1 MDLREVLL
9 IQILA
14 AYLAPIFAP
23 ILSFM
28 TYSLLAQSEGGK
40 GNLDTNR
47 MFTSLSLFALL
58 QDPLASFVTAL
69 SSFMGSVGSFVRIQA
84 FLNSEPRADD
94 RMIQDQGTISSSL
107 ASKSSTSEQEKGCVS
122 PSIEPKMLVNDPLK
136 GTLDGNSFVI
146 KDASFG
152 YDKNEKPVLSNID
165 AVVPSG
171 KLTLVVGPVGSG
183 KSTFLKAIL
192 GEVGIMEGS
201 VHVSNPDIA
210 FCDQTPWHMNGTVR
224 DSIIAFSHPDERW
237 YQKVLEVCAL
247 KQDLAQLP
255 KGDLSTIG
263 SKGIVLS
270 GGQSQRVSLARAVYA
285 QRPTIILDDVF
296 SGLDAHTENAVF
308 HNLVGTHGILR
319 DLNTTV
325 IITSSRCTYNSS

>member
-1 MDLREVLL
+1 MLTLVPV
-9 IQILA
+9 

-94 RMIQDQGTISSSL
+94 RTIRDCGMTSSSL
-107 ASKSSTSEQEKGCVS
+107 VSQASTTVQDKVNGS
-122 PSIEPKMLVNDPLK
+122 PSTEPKMLVNDPVGGL
-136 GTLDGNSFVI
+136 LDDSSVVMQE
-146 KDASFG
+146 ASFG
-152 YDKNEKPVLSNID
+152 YDKNKKPVLSNID
-165 AVVPSG
+165 AVIPKG
-171 KLTLVVGPVGSG
+171 KLTLVAGPVGSG

-192 GEVGIMEGS
+192 GEVSIMEGS
-201 VHVSNPDIA
+201 VHVSNTDIA

-247 KQDLAQLP
+247 KQDVAQLP
-255 KGDLSTIG
+255 QGDLSNIG

-285 QRPTIILDDVF
+285 QRPTIILDDIF

-308 HNLVGTHGILR
+308 SNLLGTHGILR
-319 DLNTTV
+319 DLKTTV
-325 IITSSRCTYNSS
+325 IIASSRCTYDSLRF